1 MFLTYMRFKV
11 SNNTGK
17 GVRDNDQAG
26 KLVKPG
32 MHGQDVREEGLRRK
46 YHYPGQEWPGF
57 FYASA

>member
-1 MFLTYMRFKV
+1 MRFKV